1 MPELAIAAALASAF
15 IHACW
20 NALLKSSG
28 DRLLDAAL
36 VAFGWFVLGGVLI
49 LACGFPPPAAWPYVV
64 ATASIHAVY
73 WAALSKGYD
82 AGDLSHVYTLSRGLA
97 PLLVAVGAA
106 FAAAEVPR
114 LPEAVGIATVCAGVL
129 CVGANRHAPLRA
141 TAWALLIA
149 LCIGSYSLV
158 DALGARITGS
168 AVTYTGWML
177 FAASLPIGLFALVRR
192 GPARLCRQALSDGR
206 RGLAAGI
213 VSGVGYGIV
222 LFAQTLAPVAQV
234 TALRET
240 SVVFGALIA
249 WLFLRERLGPR
260 RWAGAVLVA
269 AGAVVIALA

>member
-1 MPELAIAAALASAF
+1 MPELAIAAALTSAF

-28 DRLLDAAL
+28 DRLLDTAL
-36 VAFGWFVLGGVLI
+36 VGFGWCVLGLGI
-49 LACGFPPPAAWPYVV
+49 IAACGLPPAAAWPYVV
-64 ATASIHAVY
+64 ATAVIHAIY

-97 PLLVAVGAA
+97 PLLVAVGAV

-114 LPEAVGIATVCAGVL
+114 PSEAVGIAAVSLGVL

-141 TAWALLIA
+141 TGWALLIA
-149 LCIGSYSLV
+149 ACIGSYSLV

-168 AVTYTGWML
+168 ALTYTGWML
-177 FAASLPIGLFALVRR
+177 FAASLPIGLFALVKR
-192 GPARLCRQALSDGR
+192 GPVRLARDAWRDGR
-206 RGLAAGI
+206 RGLGAGV
-213 VSGVGYGIV
+213 VSGIGYGIV

-249 WLFLRERLGPR
+249 WLVLRERLGVR

-269 AGAVVIALA
+269 AGAVTIALV